1 MSTFAPRDFHID
13 QSFFGPM
20 VLKQGKRVREHYATL
35 VHWIEA
41 WKLDAVRQEE
51 ILLTPSIQLALR
63 RSRENQAHWRDDWA
77 MVRSS
82 VVEQGICMYYLSN
95 ESMYGHREVAESIVA
110 QLQMCRFSEMIA
122 SPLHQS
128 AMAMLAAPRIAFL
141 GHGQALDSEVSK
153 RLRFIQRRYGK
164 KWHLVHWLGRHG
176 AWTAHD
182 WALSERM
189 PVTYVGEPGMRMIGD
204 GLDLFARTVDH
215 VVLFDDKDKKIH
227 EQLSAELKQRGKI
240 VDLAGLGSFIE
251 QPCESQDG
259 DGGVVE
265 DLPRT
270 AGDQSTRKKAAL
282 QPDLFG
288 S

>member
-1 MSTFAPRDFHID
+1 MSTTVRSDFHID

-20 VLKQGKRVREHYATL
+20 VLKQGKRGREHYTTL

-41 WKLDAVRQEE
+41 AKLDAARQDE
-51 ILLTPSIQLALR
+51 ILLTPSMQIALR
-63 RSRENQAHWRDDWA
+63 RSRENKAHWRDDWA

-82 VVEQGICMYYLSN
+82 VVEQGVCMYYLAN
-95 ESMYGHREVAESIVA
+95 ESMYGHQEVEANIVA
-110 QLQMCRFSEMIA
+110 QLRMCRFSEMVA
-122 SPLHQS
+122 PQLHQS

-153 RLRFIQRRYGK
+153 RLRIIQRRYGK
-164 KWHLVHWLGRHG
+164 KWHLVHWLGRHS
-176 AWTAHD
+176 AWAAHD

-189 PVTYVGEPGMRMIGD
+189 PVTYAGEPGMRMVGD

-215 VVLFDDKDKKIH
+215 VVLFDDKDDKAH
-227 EQLSAELKQRGKI
+227 DQLCTELRQRGKI

-251 QPCESQDG
+251 QHAEPEEG
-259 DGGVVE
+259 EGGATEEMPISAV
-265 DLPRT
+265 
-270 AGDQSTRKKAAL
+270 DQSRRKKQAL

>member
-1 MSTFAPRDFHID
+1 MSTSAPRDFHID

-41 WKLDAVRQEE
+41 AKLEADRQEE
-51 ILLTPSIQLALR
+51 ILLTPSIQIALR
-63 RSRENQAHWRDDWA
+63 RSRDNKAHWRDDWA

-82 VVEQGICMYYLSN
+82 VVEQGICLYYLAN
-95 ESMYGHREVAESIVA
+95 EAMYGHHEVEANIVA
-110 QLQMCRFSEMIA
+110 QLHMCRFSEMVA

-189 PVTYVGEPGMRMIGD
+189 PVTYVGDPGMRMISD
-204 GLDLFARTVDH
+204 GLDEFARTVDH
-215 VVLFDDKDKKIH
+215 VVIFDDKDNKVH
-227 EQLSAELKQRGKI
+227 DQLCTELRQRGKV
-240 VDLAGLGSFIE
+240 VDVAGLGSFIE
-251 QPCESQDG
+251 QPGEAQEGQGSAA
-259 DGGVVE
+259 E
-265 DLPRT
+265 DPIDT
-270 AGDQSTRKKAAL
+270 AADQSKRKKVAL

>member
-1 MSTFAPRDFHID
+1 MSSIQPRDFHVD

-20 VLKQGKRVREHYATL
+20 VLRQGKRVREHYATL

-41 WKLDAVRQEE
+41 AKLEATRQEE
-51 ILLTPSIQLALR
+51 ILLTPSIQIALR
-63 RSRENQAHWRDDWA
+63 RSKENRAHWRDDWA

-82 VVEQGICMYYLSN
+82 VVEQGICMYYLAN
-95 ESMYGHREVAESIVA
+95 ESMYGHQEVEANIVA
-110 QLQMCRFSEMIA
+110 QLQMCRFSEMVA

-141 GHGQALDSEVSK
+141 GHGHAQDSEVSK

-164 KWHLVHWLGRHG
+164 RWHLVHWLGRHS

-189 PVTYVGEPGMRMIGD
+189 PVSYVGEPGMRMIGD

-215 VVLFDDKDKKIH
+215 VVIFDDKDNKVH
-227 EQLSAELKQRGKI
+227 EQLSADLRLRGKI
-240 VDLAGLGSFIE
+240 VDVAGLGSFIE
-251 QPCESQDG
+251 QPGEPQEG
-259 DGGVVE
+259 EGGAAE
-265 DLPRT
+265 GLPNIT
-270 AGDQSTRKKAAL
+270 ADQARRKKLAL

>member
-1 MSTFAPRDFHID
+1 
-13 QSFFGPM
+13 M

-41 WKLDAVRQEE
+41 GKLEAAKQEE
-51 ILLTPSIQLALR
+51 ILLTPSMQIALR
-63 RSRENQAHWRDDWA
+63 RSRENKAHWRDDWA

-82 VVEQGICMYYLSN
+82 VAEQGICMYYLAN
-95 ESMYGHREVAESIVA
+95 EAMYGHQEVEANIVA
-110 QLQMCRFSEMIA
+110 QLQMCRFSEMVA

-164 KWHLVHWLGRHG
+164 KWHMVHWLGRHG

-189 PVTYVGEPGMRMIGD
+189 PISYVGEPGRRMIGD

-215 VVLFDDKDKKIH
+215 VVIFDDKDKKVH
-227 EQLSAELKQRGKI
+227 DQLSADLRQRGKI
-240 VDLAGLGSFIE
+240 VDLASLGSFVE
-251 QPCESQDG
+251 QPGDSQEG
-259 DGGVVE
+259 EGGAAE
-265 DLPRT
+265 DLPSTT
-270 AGDQSTRKKAAL
+270 ADQSRRKKIAL